1 MQTTR
6 GYNKQPICSEC
17 NAGTFN
23 KHSLFIVGDKV
34 KFEWNPI
41 QDGKHNVIKMESED
55 DFDNCKVTEA

>member
-17 NAGTFN
+17 NAGTLN

-34 KFEWNPI
+34 MFEWNPSN
-41 QDGKHNVIKMESED
+41 DGEHNVIKMESKTS
-55 DFDNCKVTEA
+55 FDKCEVTET